1 MFLQI
6 LVERKFESGIESGEI
21 AVCCIKVKEMV
32 CNQMVLPEFF
42 AIDWYWPQNISKI
55 MLAGKC
61 PYQTDDALR
70 SSVFNQYVFVYHVD
84 FILPSIFTVIV
95 KRS

>member
-1 MFLQI
+1 MDYFALCMFMHVFVWVVSAYKMFLQI

-21 AVCCIKVKEMV
+21 AVCCIKVKEMA
-32 CNQMVLPEFF
+32 CNQMVLPEVF

-70 SSVFNQYVFVYHVD
+70 SSVFNQ
-84 FILPSIFTVIV
+84 
-95 KRS
+95 